1 MSTKEKMEVL
11 VPEKHEV
18 QVEKK
23 EPKNKS
29 EDLYGEQKT
38 GDPIEPAK
46 PFVPKSQANKGGSG
60 AVIPNKK

>member
-1 MSTKEKMEVL
+1 MEVL

-18 QVEKK
+18 QVEKT
-23 EPKNKS
+23 KNKS

-38 GDPIEPAK
+38 GDPIEPPK

-60 AVIPNKK
+60 AVIPTTK